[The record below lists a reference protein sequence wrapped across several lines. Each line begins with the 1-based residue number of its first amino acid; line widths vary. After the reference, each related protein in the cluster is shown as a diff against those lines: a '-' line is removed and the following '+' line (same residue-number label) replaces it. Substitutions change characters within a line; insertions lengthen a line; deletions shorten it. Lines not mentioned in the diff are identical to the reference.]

1 MPQEPDFD
9 YAVVGS
15 GAGGGP
21 IAVNLAR
28 AGMRVLLL
36 EAGGAEENY
45 HYSVPAFHGDATED
59 EVLRWDY
66 FVRHYSEQERSRLD
80 PKFRAEHDGVWYP
93 RAGTLGGCT
102 AHNAMITIAGP
113 RSDWDAIAAELDDPS
128 WSGEAM
134 RGHFERLE
142 RCTYVHWWQR
152 LLGNRRRHG
161 YDGWLETSLP
171 DATVALHDPA
181 LLGEIL
187 SAARAELRSAVGGLT
202 RIEDYHRYLR
212 TWLDPNDWRV
222 AGGSLRGLWLV
233 PLATADGR
241 RNGTREHIL
250 RTAAEPHGNL
260 VVRTHALATKVV
272 LDDETTATGVEYLT
286 VPHAYAA
293 DPRAAD
299 ASQPISA
306 WRRALVRREV
316 ILAGGAFSTP
326 QLLKLSGIGPR
337 AELEEHGIPVRVDL
351 PGVGENLQDR
361 YEVGVVSRLR
371 DDRFTL
377 LDGCSFAPPAEGGAD
392 DRCFTEWRH
401 GKGAYTSNGAVVAVV
416 PRADLFI
423 FGLPARFEGY
433 YPGYSR
439 DLARQRDVFTWAILK
454 AHTRNTA
461 GSVTLRSRDP
471 LERPHVDF
479 RYFDEGSPG
488 GDDDLDDVVWGVEF
502 VRRMAH
508 RSGMDA
514 VELVPGDSIGT
525 HDGLREFVRTHA
537 WGHHASCT
545 CKIGRDDDPMAVL
558 DGRFRV
564 RGARN
569 LRVVDASVFPRIPG
583 FFIVTPT
590 YMISEKA
597 SDAVLADA
605 GVPVSRPGRG

>member
-1 MPQEPDFD
+1 MADAVEFD
-9 YAVVGS
+9 YVVVGS

-36 EAGGAEENY
+36 EAGGDDERLD
-45 HYSVPAFHGDATED
+45 STVPAFHGEATED
-59 EVLRWDY
+59 EALRWDY
-66 FVRHYSEQERSRLD
+66 FVRHYSDDERGRRD
-80 PKFRAEHDGVWYP
+80 PKFVTDRGGVWYP

-102 AHNAMITIAGP
+102 AHNAMITISGP
-113 RSDWDAIAAELDDPS
+113 RSDWDAIADELGDPS
-128 WSGEAM
+128 WSGDAM
-134 RGHFERLE
+134 RGYFERLE
-142 RCTYVHWWQR
+142 RNTYVHWWQR

-161 YDGWLETSLP
+161 YRGWLTTSLP
-171 DATVALHDPA
+171 DATVALHDEA
-181 LLGEIL
+181 LLVEIL
-187 SAARAELRSAVGGLT
+187 SAARAELRSAVEGLS

-241 RNGTREHIL
+241 RNGTRERIRHA
-250 RTAAEPHGNL
+250 AAERHGNL
-260 VVRTHALATKVV
+260 VVRTHTLVTRVAF
-272 LDDETTATGVEYLT
+272 DDEMSAVGVEYLDL
-286 VPHAYAA
+286 PHAYGA
-293 DPRAAD
+293 DPRPAYP
-299 ASQPISA
+299 SQPVSA
-306 WRRALVRREV
+306 LKSVLVRREV

-337 AELEEHGIPVRVDL
+337 EELEAHGIPVRVDL
-351 PGVGENLQDR
+351 PGVGANLQDR
-361 YEVGVVSRLR
+361 YEVGVVSELR

-377 LDGCSFAPPAEGGAD
+377 LDGCSFAPPTGDGAG

-401 GKGAYTSNGAVVAVV
+401 GKGAYTSNGAVVAIV
-416 PRADLFI
+416 PRADLFV

-439 DLARQRDVFTWAILK
+439 DLSRQRNVFTWAILK

-461 GSVTLRSRDP
+461 GTVTLRSADP
-471 LERPHVDF
+471 AEVPDIDF
-479 RYFDEGSPG
+479 RYFDEGSLG
-488 GDDDLDDVVWGVEF
+488 GDEDLDAVVWGVEF
-502 VRRMAH
+502 ARRMAH
-508 RSGMDA
+508 RSGMTA
-514 VELVPGDSIGT
+514 SELVPGDAVGT
-525 HDGLREFVRTHA
+525 HEQLREFVRTHA

-558 DGRFRV
+558 DGSFRV
-564 RGARN
+564 RGAQN

-583 FFIVTPT
+583 YFIVTPT

-605 GVPVSRPGRG
+605 GVPVTVPA

>member
-1 MPQEPDFD
+1 MAEAAAFD
-9 YAVVGS
+9 YVVVGS

-36 EAGGAEENY
+36 EAGGADENY
-45 HYSVPAFHGDATED
+45 HYSVPAFHGEATED
-59 EVLRWDY
+59 EALRWDY
-66 FVRHYSEQERSRLD
+66 FVRHYADDERSRLD

-113 RSDWDAIAAELDDPS
+113 RSDWDAIAAELDDRS
-128 WSGEAM
+128 WSGEVM
-134 RGHFERLE
+134 RGYFERVE
-142 RCTYVHWWQR
+142 RCTYVRWWQR

-161 YDGWLETSLP
+161 YDGWLSTSLP
-171 DATVALHDPA
+171 DATVALHDPS

-187 SAARAELRSAVGGLT
+187 TAARAELRSAVGGLS
-202 RIEDYHRYLR
+202 RIEDFHRYLR

-222 AGGSLRGLWLV
+222 ADGSLRGLWLV
-233 PLATADGR
+233 PLATAHGR
-241 RNGTREHIL
+241 RTGTREHIL
-250 RTAAEPHGNL
+250 RAAAEPHGNL
-260 VVRTHALATKVV
+260 VVQTHALATKVV
-272 LDDETTATGVEYLT
+272 LDDELTAVGVEYLD
-286 VPHAYAA
+286 VPHAYGA

-299 ASQPISA
+299 PSQPTAASK
-306 WRRALVRREV
+306 RVLVRNEV

-337 AELEEHGIPVRVDL
+337 EELEANGIPVRIDL

-377 LDGCSFAPPAEGGAD
+377 LDGCSFAPPVGDGAQ
-392 DRCFTEWRH
+392 DRCFTAWRH
-401 GKGAYTSNGAVVAVV
+401 GKGAYTSNGAVVAIV

-433 YPGYSR
+433 YPGYSG

-454 AHTRNTA
+454 AHTQNTA

-471 LERPHVDF
+471 RETPRIDF

-488 GDDDLDDVVWGVEF
+488 GDEDLDAVVWGVEF

-514 VELVPGDSIGT
+514 AELVPGGSVGT
-525 HDGLREFVRTHA
+525 PAEVREFVRTHA

-564 RGARN
+564 RGARK
-569 LRVVDASVFPRIPG
+569 LRVVDASAFPRIPG
-583 FFIVTPT
+583 YFIVTPT

-605 GVPVSRPGRG
+605 GVPVAVPA

>member
-1 MPQEPDFD
+1 VPQAAEFD
-9 YAVVGS
+9 YVVVGS

-36 EAGGAEENY
+36 EAGGADENY
-45 HYSVPAFHGDATED
+45 HYSVPAFHGEATED
-59 EVLRWDY
+59 EALRWDY
-66 FVRHYSEQERSRLD
+66 FVRHYMDDERSRLD

-113 RSDWDAIAAELDDPS
+113 SSDWDAIAAELDDPS

-134 RGHFERLE
+134 RGYFERLE
-142 RCTYVHWWQR
+142 RCTYVRWWQR
-152 LLGNRRRHG
+152 LFGNRRRHG
-161 YDGWLETSLP
+161 YGGWLTTSLP

-187 SAARAELRSAVGGLT
+187 SAARAELRSAVEGLS

-212 TWLDPNDWRV
+212 TWLDPNDRR
-222 AGGSLRGLWLV
+222 AADGSLRGLWLV
-233 PLATADGR
+233 PLATANGR
-241 RNGTREHIL
+241 RNGTREHIQ
-250 RTAAEPHGNL
+250 RAAAEPHGNL
-260 VVRTHALATKVV
+260 VVQTHTLVTRVAFDNEV
-272 LDDETTATGVEYLT
+272 TAVGVEY
-286 VPHAYAA
+286 VQHPHSYAA
-293 DPRAAD
+293 DPRHPGPGTP
-299 ASQPISA
+299 PISSQS
-306 WRRALVRREV
+306 RVLVRREV

-337 AELEEHGIPVRVDL
+337 EELESHGIPVRVDL
-351 PGVGENLQDR
+351 PGVGANLQDR
-361 YEVGVVSRLR
+361 YEVGVVSGLR
-371 DDRFTL
+371 GDRFTL
-377 LDGCSFAPPAEGGAD
+377 RDGCSFAPPEGDGSGD
-392 DRCFTEWRH
+392 HCFTAWRN

-454 AHTRNTA
+454 AHTQNTA
-461 GSVTLRSRDP
+461 GSVRLRSPDP
-471 LERPHVDF
+471 SDVPDIDF
-479 RYFDEGSPG
+479 RYFDEGT
-488 GDDDLDDVVWGVEF
+488 GDGDEDLDAVVWGVEF

-514 VELVPGDSIGT
+514 TELVPGDSVGT
-525 HDGLREFVRTHA
+525 HDELREFVRTHA

-583 FFIVTPT
+583 YFIVAPT

-605 GVPVSRPGRG
+605 GVAVTPPA

>member
-1 MPQEPDFD
+1 MADAVEFD
-9 YAVVGS
+9 YVVVGS

-36 EAGGAEENY
+36 EAGGADENY
-45 HYSVPAFHGDATED
+45 HYSVPAFHGEATED
-59 EVLRWDY
+59 EALRWDY
-66 FVRHYSEQERSRLD
+66 FVRHYADDERSRLD

-113 RSDWDAIAAELDDPS
+113 RSDWDAIAAELEDPS

-134 RGHFERLE
+134 RGYFERVE
-142 RCTYVHWWQR
+142 RCTYVRWWQR

-161 YDGWLETSLP
+161 YDGWLSTSLP
-171 DATVALHDPA
+171 DATVALHDPS

-187 SAARAELRSAVGGLT
+187 SAARAELRSAVGGLS
-202 RIEDYHRYLR
+202 RIEDFHRYLR

-241 RNGTREHIL
+241 RTGTREHIL
-250 RTAAEPHGNL
+250 RAAAEPHRNL
-260 VVRTHALATKVV
+260 VVQTHALATKVV
-272 LDDETTATGVEYLT
+272 LDDELAAVGVEYLD
-286 VPHAYAA
+286 VPHAYGAE
-293 DPRAAD
+293 PRTAHP
-299 ASQPISA
+299 SQPIAASK
-306 WRRALVRREV
+306 RVLVRNEV

-337 AELEEHGIPVRVDL
+337 EELEAHGIPVRIDL

-377 LDGCSFAPPAEGGAD
+377 LDGCSFAPPVGDGAD
-392 DRCFTEWRH
+392 DRCFTAWRH
-401 GKGAYTSNGAVVAVV
+401 GKGAYTSNGAVVAIV

-433 YPGYSR
+433 YPGYSG

-454 AHTRNTA
+454 AHTQNTA

-471 LERPHVDF
+471 RETPRIDF

-488 GDDDLDDVVWGVEF
+488 GDEDLDAVVWGVEF

-514 VELVPGDSIGT
+514 AELVPGGSVGT
-525 HDGLREFVRTHA
+525 PAEVREFVRTHA

-569 LRVVDASVFPRIPG
+569 LRVVDASAFPRIPG
-583 FFIVTPT
+583 YFIVTPT

-605 GVPVSRPGRG
+605 GVPVSVPG

>member
-1 MPQEPDFD
+1 MPQEAEFD
-9 YAVVGS
+9 YVVVGS

-36 EAGGAEENY
+36 EAGGADENY
-45 HYSVPAFHGDATED
+45 HYSVPAFHGEATED
-59 EVLRWDY
+59 EALRWDY
-66 FVRHYSEQERSRLD
+66 FVRHYADDERSRLD
-80 PKFRAEHDGVWYP
+80 PKFRAEHAGVWYP

-134 RGHFERLE
+134 RGYFERVE
-142 RCTYVHWWQR
+142 RCTYVRWWQR

-161 YDGWLETSLP
+161 YDGWLSTSLP
-171 DATVALHDPA
+171 DATVALHDPS

-187 SAARAELRSAVGGLT
+187 AAARAELRSAVGGLS
-202 RIEDYHRYLR
+202 RIEDFHRYLR

-222 AGGSLRGLWLV
+222 ADGSLRGLWLV
-233 PLATADGR
+233 PLATAHGR
-241 RNGTREHIL
+241 RTGTREHIL
-250 RTAAEPHGNL
+250 RAAAEPHGNL
-260 VVRTHALATKVV
+260 VVRTHALVTRVV
-272 LDDETTATGVEYLT
+272 LDDGLTAVGVEYLD
-286 VPHAYAA
+286 VPHAYGA
-293 DPRAAD
+293 DPRAAHPT
-299 ASQPISA
+299 QPIAASK
-306 WRRALVRREV
+306 RVLVRNEV

-337 AELEEHGIPVRVDL
+337 EELEAHGIPVRIDL

-377 LDGCSFAPPAEGGAD
+377 LDGCSFAPPVGDGAQ
-392 DRCFTEWRH
+392 DRCFTAWRH
-401 GKGAYTSNGAVVAVV
+401 GKGAYTSNGAVVAIV
-416 PRADLFI
+416 PRADVFI

-433 YPGYSR
+433 YPGYSG

-454 AHTRNTA
+454 AHTQNTA

-471 LERPHVDF
+471 RETPRIDF

-488 GDDDLDDVVWGVEF
+488 GDEDLDAVVWGVEF

-514 VELVPGDSIGT
+514 AELVPGGSVGT
-525 HDGLREFVRTHA
+525 PAEVREFVRTHA

-569 LRVVDASVFPRIPG
+569 LRVVDASAFPRIPG
-583 FFIVTPT
+583 YFIVTPT

-605 GVPVSRPGRG
+605 GVPVAVPA

>member
-1 MPQEPDFD
+1 MADAVEFD
-9 YAVVGS
+9 YVVVGS

-21 IAVNLAR
+21 IAGNQAP
-28 AGMRVLLL
+28 AGVRGVLR
-36 EAGGAEENY
+36 EAGGDDERMD
-45 HYSVPAFHGDATED
+45 STVPAFHGEATED
-59 EVLRWDY
+59 EALRWDY
-66 FVRHYSEQERSRLD
+66 FVRHYSDDERGRRD
-80 PKFRAEHDGVWYP
+80 PKFVADRGGVWYP

-113 RSDWDAIAAELDDPS
+113 RSDWDAIADELGDPS
-128 WSGEAM
+128 WSSEAM
-134 RGHFERLE
+134 RGYFERLE
-142 RCTYVHWWQR
+142 RNAYVHWWQR
-152 LLGNRRRHG
+152 LFGNRRRHG
-161 YDGWLETSLP
+161 YGGWLTTSLP
-171 DATVALHDPA
+171 DATVALHDKA

-187 SAARAELRSAVGGLT
+187 SAARSELRSAVEGLS

-233 PLATADGR
+233 PLATAHGR
-241 RNGTREHIL
+241 RNGTREHIQH
-250 RTAAEPHGNL
+250 TAAERHGNL
-260 VVRTHALATKVV
+260 VVRTGALVTKVV
-272 LDDETTATGVEYLT
+272 LDDEMAAVGVEYLDI
-286 VPHAYAA
+286 PHAYGA
-293 DPRAAD
+293 DPRPAYP
-299 ASQPISA
+299 SQPSSA
-306 WRRALVRREV
+306 LKRVLVSREV

-337 AELEEHGIPVRVDL
+337 EELEAHGIPVRVDL
-351 PGVGENLQDR
+351 PGVGANLQDR
-361 YEVGVVSRLR
+361 YEVGVVSELR

-377 LDGCSFAPPAEGGAD
+377 LDGCSFAPPAEGETG

-401 GKGAYTSNGAVVAVV
+401 GKGAYTSNGAVVAIV
-416 PRADLFI
+416 PRADLFV

-439 DLARQRDVFTWAILK
+439 DLDRQRNVFTWAILK

-461 GSVTLRSRDP
+461 GTVTLRSADP
-471 LERPHVDF
+471 AEVPDIDF
-479 RYFDEGSPG
+479 RYFDQGSPG
-488 GDDDLDDVVWGVEF
+488 GDEDLDEVVWGIEF

-508 RSGMDA
+508 RSGMTA
-514 VELVPGDSIGT
+514 SELVPGEAVGT
-525 HDGLREFVRTHA
+525 HEELREFVRTHA

-558 DGRFRV
+558 DGSFRV
-564 RGARN
+564 RGAQN

-583 FFIVTPT
+583 YFIVTPT

-605 GVPVSRPGRG
+605 GVPVTVPA

>member
-1 MPQEPDFD
+1 MPQEAEFD
-9 YAVVGS
+9 YVVVGS

-36 EAGGAEENY
+36 EAGGADENY

-59 EVLRWDY
+59 EALRWDY
-66 FVRHYSEQERSRLD
+66 FVRHYADDERSRLD

-134 RGHFERLE
+134 RGYFERVE
-142 RCTYVHWWQR
+142 RCTYVRWWQR

-161 YDGWLETSLP
+161 YDGWLSTSLP
-171 DATVALHDPA
+171 DATVALHDPS

-187 SAARAELRSAVGGLT
+187 TAARAELRSAVGGLS
-202 RIEDYHRYLR
+202 RIEDFHRYLR

-222 AGGSLRGLWLV
+222 ADGNLRGLWLV
-233 PLATADGR
+233 PLATAHGR
-241 RNGTREHIL
+241 RTGTREHIL
-250 RTAAEPHGNL
+250 RAAAEPHGNL
-260 VVRTHALATKVV
+260 VVQTHALATKVV
-272 LDDETTATGVEYLT
+272 LDDELTAVGVEYLD
-286 VPHAYAA
+286 VPHAYGA

-299 ASQPISA
+299 PSQPTAASK
-306 WRRALVRREV
+306 RVLVRNEV

-337 AELEEHGIPVRVDL
+337 EELEAHGIPVRIDL

-377 LDGCSFAPPAEGGAD
+377 LDGCSFAPPVGDGAE
-392 DRCFTEWRH
+392 DRCFTAWRH
-401 GKGAYTSNGAVVAVV
+401 GKGAYTSNGAVVAIV

-433 YPGYSR
+433 YPGYSG

-454 AHTRNTA
+454 AHTQNTA

-471 LERPHVDF
+471 RETPRIDF

-488 GDDDLDDVVWGVEF
+488 GDEDLDAVVWGVEF

-514 VELVPGDSIGT
+514 AELMPGGSVGT
-525 HDGLREFVRTHA
+525 PAEVREFVRTHA

-569 LRVVDASVFPRIPG
+569 LRVVDASAFPRIPG
-583 FFIVTPT
+583 YFIVTPT

-605 GVPVSRPGRG
+605 GVPVAVPA

>member
-1 MPQEPDFD
+1 MGQDAEFD
-9 YAVVGS
+9 YVVVGS

-21 IAVNLAR
+21 IAVNLAT

-36 EAGGAEENY
+36 EAGGEDEDL
-45 HYSVPAFHGDATED
+45 HYSVPAFHGEATED
-59 EVLRWDY
+59 EAFRWDY
-66 FVRHYSEQERSRLD
+66 FVHHYGDAELARRD
-80 PKFRAEHDGVWYP
+80 PKFVDERGGVWYP

-113 RSDWDAIAAELDDPS
+113 SSDWDAIAAELGDPS

-134 RGHFERLE
+134 RGYFERIE
-142 RCTYVHWWQR
+142 WNTYVRWWRR
-152 LLGNRRRHG
+152 LFGNRRRHG
-161 YDGWLETSLP
+161 YGGWLTTSLP
-171 DATVALHDPA
+171 DATVALHDRS

-187 SAARAELRSAVGGLT
+187 SAARAELRSAVEGLS

-222 AGGSLRGLWLV
+222 ADGGLRGLWLV
-233 PLATADGR
+233 PLATAKGR
-241 RNGTREHIL
+241 RNGTREHIQ
-250 RTAAEPHGNL
+250 RAAAEPSRNL
-260 VVRTHALATKVV
+260 EVRTHTLVTKVAF
-272 LDDETTATGVEYLT
+272 DDETTAVGVDYLD

-293 DPRAAD
+293 DPRPASPSQSIAA
-299 ASQPISA
+299 PK
-306 WRRALVRREV
+306 RVLVRREV

-337 AELEEHGIPVRVDL
+337 DELEAHGIRVRVDL
-351 PGVGENLQDR
+351 PGVGANLQDR
-361 YEVGVVSRLR
+361 YEVGVVSTLR
-371 DDRFTL
+371 DKFTL
-377 LDGCSFAPPAEGGAD
+377 LDGCSFAPPAADGAG
-392 DRCFTEWRH
+392 DRCFTAWRH
-401 GKGAYTSNGAVVAVV
+401 GKGAYTSNGAVVAVI

-439 DLARQRDVFTWAILK
+439 DLARQRDVFTRAILK
-454 AHTRNTA
+454 AHTQNTA
-461 GSVTLRSRDP
+461 GTVTLRSPDP
-471 LERPHVDF
+471 SDVPDIDF
-479 RYFDEGSPG
+479 RYFGEGTGG
-488 GDDDLDDVVWGVEF
+488 GDDDLDAVVWGVEF

-514 VELVPGDSIGT
+514 TELVPGDAVRT
-525 HDGLREFVRTHA
+525 HDELREFVRTHA

-558 DGRFRV
+558 DGSFRV

-583 FFIVTPT
+583 YFIVTPT

-605 GVPVSRPGRG
+605 GVPVSPPT

>member
-1 MPQEPDFD
+1 MAEAAAFD
-9 YAVVGS
+9 YVVVGS

-36 EAGGAEENY
+36 EAGGADENY
-45 HYSVPAFHGDATED
+45 HYSVPAFHGEATED
-59 EVLRWDY
+59 EALRWDY
-66 FVRHYSEQERSRLD
+66 FVRHFADDERSRLD

-128 WSGEAM
+128 WSGDAM
-134 RGHFERLE
+134 RGYFERVE
-142 RCTYVHWWQR
+142 RCTYVRWWQR

-161 YDGWLETSLP
+161 YDGWLSTSLP
-171 DATVALHDPA
+171 DATVALHDPS

-187 SAARAELRSAVGGLT
+187 TAARAELRSAVGGLS
-202 RIEDYHRYLR
+202 RIEDFHRYLR

-222 AGGSLRGLWLV
+222 ADGSLRGLWLV
-233 PLATADGR
+233 PLATAHGR
-241 RNGTREHIL
+241 RTGTREHIL
-250 RTAAEPHGNL
+250 RAAAEPHGNL
-260 VVRTHALATKVV
+260 VVQTHALATKVV
-272 LDDETTATGVEYLT
+272 LDDELTAVGVEYLD
-286 VPHAYAA
+286 VPHAYGA

-299 ASQPISA
+299 PSQPTAASK
-306 WRRALVRREV
+306 RVLVRNEV

-337 AELEEHGIPVRVDL
+337 EELEANGIPVRIDL

-377 LDGCSFAPPAEGGAD
+377 LDGCSFAPPVGDGAQ
-392 DRCFTEWRH
+392 DRCFTAWRH
-401 GKGAYTSNGAVVAVV
+401 GKGAYTSNGAVVAIV

-433 YPGYSR
+433 YPGYSG

-454 AHTRNTA
+454 AHTQNTA

-471 LERPHVDF
+471 RETPRIDF

-488 GDDDLDDVVWGVEF
+488 GDEDLDAVVWGVEF

-514 VELVPGDSIGT
+514 AELVPGGSVGT
-525 HDGLREFVRTHA
+525 PAEVREFVRTHA

-564 RGARN
+564 RGARK
-569 LRVVDASVFPRIPG
+569 LRVVDASAFPRIPG
-583 FFIVTPT
+583 YFIVTPT

-605 GVPVSRPGRG
+605 GVPVAVPA

>member
-1 MPQEPDFD
+1 MAEAAAFD
-9 YAVVGS
+9 YVVVGS

-36 EAGGAEENY
+36 EAGGADENY
-45 HYSVPAFHGDATED
+45 HYSVPAFHGEATED
-59 EVLRWDY
+59 EALRWDY
-66 FVRHYSEQERSRLD
+66 FVRHYADDERSRLD

-134 RGHFERLE
+134 RGYFERVE
-142 RCTYVHWWQR
+142 RCTYVRWWQR

-161 YDGWLETSLP
+161 YGGWLSTSLP
-171 DATVALHDPA
+171 DATVALHDPS

-187 SAARAELRSAVGGLT
+187 SAARAELRSAVGGLS
-202 RIEDYHRYLR
+202 RIEDFHRYLR

-222 AGGSLRGLWLV
+222 ADGSLRGLWLV
-233 PLATADGR
+233 PLATAHGR
-241 RNGTREHIL
+241 RTGTREHIL
-250 RTAAEPHGNL
+250 RAAAEPHGNL
-260 VVRTHALATKVV
+260 VVQTHALATKVV
-272 LDDETTATGVEYLT
+272 LDDELTAVGVEYLD
-286 VPHAYAA
+286 VPHAYGA

-299 ASQPISA
+299 PSQPTAASK
-306 WRRALVRREV
+306 RVLVRNEV

-337 AELEEHGIPVRVDL
+337 EELEAHGIPVRIDL

-377 LDGCSFAPPAEGGAD
+377 LDGCSFAPPVGDGAQ
-392 DRCFTEWRH
+392 DRCFTAWRH
-401 GKGAYTSNGAVVAVV
+401 GKGAYTSNGAVVAIV

-433 YPGYSR
+433 YPGYSG

-454 AHTRNTA
+454 AHTQNTA

-471 LERPHVDF
+471 RETPRIDF

-488 GDDDLDDVVWGVEF
+488 GDEDLDAVVWGVEF

-514 VELVPGDSIGT
+514 AELVPGGSVGT
-525 HDGLREFVRTHA
+525 PAEVREFVRTHA

-564 RGARN
+564 RGARK
-569 LRVVDASVFPRIPG
+569 LRVVDASAFPRIPG
-583 FFIVTPT
+583 YFIVTPT

-605 GVPVSRPGRG
+605 GVPVAVPA

>member
-1 MPQEPDFD
+1 MPQEVEFD
-9 YAVVGS
+9 YVVVGS

-36 EAGGAEENY
+36 EAGGADENY
-45 HYSVPAFHGDATED
+45 HYSVPAFHGEATED
-59 EVLRWDY
+59 EALRWDY
-66 FVRHYSEQERSRLD
+66 FVRHYADDERSRLD

-113 RSDWDAIAAELDDPS
+113 RSDWDAIAAELEDPS

-134 RGHFERLE
+134 RGYFERVE
-142 RCTYVHWWQR
+142 RCTYVRWWQR

-161 YDGWLETSLP
+161 YDGWLSTSLP
-171 DATVALHDPA
+171 DASVALHDA
-181 LLGEIL
+181 SLLGEIL
-187 SAARAELRSAVGGLT
+187 SAARAELRSAVGGLS
-202 RIEDYHRYLR
+202 RIEDFHRYLR

-241 RNGTREHIL
+241 RTGTREHIL
-250 RTAAEPHGNL
+250 RAAAEPHRNL
-260 VVRTHALATKVV
+260 VVQTHALATKVV
-272 LDDETTATGVEYLT
+272 LDDELAAVGVEYLD
-286 VPHAYAA
+286 VPHAYGA
-293 DPRAAD
+293 DPRTAHP
-299 ASQPISA
+299 SQPIAASK
-306 WRRALVRREV
+306 RVLVRNEV

-337 AELEEHGIPVRVDL
+337 EELEAHGIPVRVDL
-351 PGVGENLQDR
+351 RGVGENLQDR

-377 LDGCSFAPPAEGGAD
+377 LDGCSFAPPVGDGAE
-392 DRCFTEWRH
+392 DRCFTAWRH
-401 GKGAYTSNGAVVAVV
+401 GKGAYTSNGAVVAIV

-423 FGLPARFEGY
+423 FGLPARIEGY
-433 YPGYSR
+433 YPGYSG

-454 AHTRNTA
+454 AHTQNTA

-471 LERPHVDF
+471 RETPRIDF

-488 GDDDLDDVVWGVEF
+488 GDEDLDAVVWGVEF

-514 VELVPGDSIGT
+514 AELVPGGSVGT
-525 HDGLREFVRTHA
+525 PAEVREFVRTHA
-537 WGHHASCT
+537 WGHNASCT

-569 LRVVDASVFPRIPG
+569 LRVVDASAFPRIPG
-583 FFIVTPT
+583 YFIVTPT

-605 GVPVSRPGRG
+605 GVPVAVPA

>member
-1 MPQEPDFD
+1 MPQEAEFD
-9 YAVVGS
+9 YVVVGS

-36 EAGGAEENY
+36 EAGGADENY

-59 EVLRWDY
+59 EALRWDY
-66 FVRHYSEQERSRLD
+66 FVRHYADDERSRLD
-80 PKFRAEHDGVWYP
+80 PKFRAEHAGVWYP

-134 RGHFERLE
+134 RGYFERVE
-142 RCTYVHWWQR
+142 RCTYVRWWQR

-161 YDGWLETSLP
+161 YDGWLSTSLP
-171 DATVALHDPA
+171 DATVALHDPS

-187 SAARAELRSAVGGLT
+187 SAARAELRSAVGGLS
-202 RIEDYHRYLR
+202 RIEDFHRYLR

-222 AGGSLRGLWLV
+222 AGGGLRGLWLV
-233 PLATADGR
+233 PLATAHGR
-241 RNGTREHIL
+241 RTGTREHIL
-250 RTAAEPHGNL
+250 RAAAEPHGNL
-260 VVRTHALATKVV
+260 VVQTHALATKVV
-272 LDDETTATGVEYLT
+272 LDDELTAVGVEYLD
-286 VPHAYAA
+286 VPHAYGA

-299 ASQPISA
+299 PSQPTAASK
-306 WRRALVRREV
+306 RVLVRNEV

-337 AELEEHGIPVRVDL
+337 EELEAHGIPVRIDL

-377 LDGCSFAPPAEGGAD
+377 LDGCSFAPPVGDGAE
-392 DRCFTEWRH
+392 DRCFTAWRH
-401 GKGAYTSNGAVVAVV
+401 GKGAYTSNGAVVAIV

-433 YPGYSR
+433 YPGYSG

-454 AHTRNTA
+454 AHTQNTA

-471 LERPHVDF
+471 RETPRIDF

-488 GDDDLDDVVWGVEF
+488 GDEDLDAVVWGVEF

-514 VELVPGDSIGT
+514 AELVPGGSVGT
-525 HDGLREFVRTHA
+525 PAEVREFVRTHA

-564 RGARN
+564 RGARK
-569 LRVVDASVFPRIPG
+569 LRVVDASAFPRIPG
-583 FFIVTPT
+583 YFIVTPT

-605 GVPVSRPGRG
+605 GVPVAVPA

>member
-1 MPQEPDFD
+1 VPQEPEFD
-9 YAVVGS
+9 YVVVGS

-45 HYSVPAFHGDATED
+45 HYSVPAFHGEATED
-59 EVLRWDY
+59 EALRWDY
-66 FVRHYSEQERSRLD
+66 FIRHYADDERGRHD
-80 PKFRAEHDGVWYP
+80 PKFVADRGGVWYP

-113 RSDWDAIAAELDDPS
+113 RSDWDAIAAELGDPS
-128 WSGEAM
+128 WGGEAM
-134 RGHFERLE
+134 RPYFERVE
-142 RCTYVHWWQR
+142 RNSYVRWWQR

-161 YDGWLETSLP
+161 YRGWLTTSLP

-187 SAARAELRSAVGGLT
+187 SAARAELRSAVGGLS
-202 RIEDYHRYLR
+202 RVEDYHRYLR

-233 PLATADGR
+233 PLATASGR

-250 RTAAEPHGNL
+250 RAAAEPHGNL
-260 VVRTHALATKVV
+260 VVRTGALATKVAF
-272 LDDETTATGVEYLT
+272 DDQMTAIGVEYLA
-286 VPHAYAA
+286 VPRAYAA
-293 DPRAAD
+293 DPRAASP
-299 ASQPISA
+299 SQPISG
-306 WRRALVRREV
+306 WIRALVRREV

-337 AELEEHGIPVRVDL
+337 EELEEHGIPVRVDL

-377 LDGCSFAPPAEGGAD
+377 LDGCSFAPPADGGAD

-401 GKGAYTSNGAVVAVV
+401 GKGAYTSNGAVVAIV

-454 AHTRNTA
+454 AHTNNSA

-471 LERPHVDF
+471 QETPAVDF

-488 GDDDLDDVVWGVEF
+488 GDEDLDAVVWGVEF

-514 VELVPGDSIGT
+514 VELVPGGAVGT
-525 HDGLREFVRTHA
+525 HEELREFVRTHA

-545 CKIGRDDDPMAVL
+545 CKIGRDEDPMAVL

-564 RGARN
+564 RGTRN

-583 FFIVTPT
+583 YFIVTPT

-597 SDAVLADA
+597 SDAVLEDA
-605 GVPVSRPGRG
+605 GVPV

>member
-1 MPQEPDFD
+1 MPQDAQFD

-36 EAGGAEENY
+36 EAGGTDEGS
-45 HYSVPAFHGDATED
+45 HYSVPAFHGEATED
-59 EVLRWDY
+59 EAFRWDY
-66 FVRHYSEQERSRLD
+66 FVRHYEDEELARRD
-80 PKFRAEHDGVWYP
+80 PKFVEERGGVWYP

-113 RSDWDAIAAELDDPS
+113 SSDWDAIADELGDSS

-134 RGHFERLE
+134 RGYFERLE

-161 YDGWLETSLP
+161 YGGWLKTSLP

-187 SAARAELRSAVGGLT
+187 SATRAELRSAVEGLS

-222 AGGSLRGLWLV
+222 ADGSLRGLWLV
-233 PLATADGR
+233 PLATANGR

-250 RTAAEPHGNL
+250 QAAAEPHGKL
-260 VVRTHALATKVV
+260 VVRSHALVTNVV
-272 LDDETTATGVEYLT
+272 FDGETTAVGVDYLEL
-286 VPHAYAA
+286 PHAYAA
-293 DPRAAD
+293 DPRSQNRGSLPAAT
-299 ASQPISA
+299 
-306 WRRALVRREV
+306 RALVRREV

-337 AELEEHGIPVRVDL
+337 DELESHGIRVRVDL
-351 PGVGENLQDR
+351 PGVGANLQDR
-361 YEVGVVSRLR
+361 YEVGVVSELR
-371 DDRFTL
+371 GDRFTL
-377 LDGCSFAPPAEGGAD
+377 LDGCSFAPPAGDETA
-392 DRCFTEWRH
+392 DRCFSAWQH

-433 YPGYSR
+433 YPGYSANL
-439 DLARQRDVFTWAILK
+439 DRQRNVFTWAILK
-454 AHTRNTA
+454 AHTQNSA
-461 GSVTLRSRDP
+461 GTVTLRSPNPRDLP
-471 LERPHVDF
+471 NVDF
-479 RYFDEGSPG
+479 RYFGEGTGG
-488 GDDDLDDVVWGVEF
+488 GDDDLDAVAWGVEF

-508 RSGMDA
+508 RSGIDA
-514 VELVPGDSIGT
+514 TELVPGDSFRT
-525 HDGLREFVRTHA
+525 PDDLREFVRTHA

-545 CKIGRDDDPMAVL
+545 CKIGRDDDPTAVL

-564 RGARN
+564 RGAQN

-583 FFIVTPT
+583 YFIVTPT

-605 GVPVSRPGRG
+605 GVAV